1 MCVCVSVCV
10 CVCVNVCVYAFVC
23 SRYELSSVLR
33 GDDGECPFDSDGVV
47 VYTFPLTPFL
57 FDTLF
62 E

>member
-1 MCVCVSVCV
+1 M

-23 SRYELSSVLR
+23 SRYESSSVLR